1 MFLFDAD
8 KAANGGIFREL
19 WAIVRNFAMTS
30 GLRLAAGVHCYVLDG
45 DKLRRGLNKDLSFN
59 AADREE
65 NIRRAAETAALF
77 EDAGLVTIV
86 TLISPY
92 EKSRA
97 FQKIVPDVRG
107 VVRWLAGFLLYALII
122 VLVIGILG
130 IPLASVAT
138 IISSAA
144 IAVGLALQGSLSNLA
159 GGIVILAFK
168 PFHVGDVIQTGSYN
182 GTVESIGVFYTTLTT
197 FDNQRVVLPN
207 AGLSNA
213 NITNASAFD
222 TRRVDLIVS
231 AGCDTDSSAVHAA
244 IERVVKA
251 QKYALNEPAAFIRLN
266 DCTDGKQ
273 NFAVRVW
280 CRTENY
286 YDLYHD
292 LQEGIRE
299 EFVRC
304 GIAPTLPVMNVKL
317 SK

>member
-1 MFLFDAD
+1 M
-8 KAANGGIFREL
+8 
-19 WAIVRNFAMTS
+19 
-30 GLRLAAGVHCYVLDG
+30 
-45 DKLRRGLNKDLSFN
+45 
-59 AADREE
+59 
-65 NIRRAAETAALF
+65 
-77 EDAGLVTIV
+77 
-86 TLISPY
+86 
-92 EKSRA
+92 
-97 FQKIVPDVRG
+97 
-107 VVRWLAGFLLYALII
+107 YALII

-144 IAVGLALQGSLSNLA
+144 IAIGLALQGSLSNLA

>member
-1 MFLFDAD
+1 
-8 KAANGGIFREL
+8 
-19 WAIVRNFAMTS
+19 MTS
-30 GLRLAAGVHCYVLDG
+30 GLRLAAAIIVL
-45 DKLRRGLNKDLSFN
+45 LLGLKIAKAVLK
-59 AADREE
+59 R
-65 NIRRAAETAALF
+65 
-77 EDAGLVTIV
+77 
-86 TLISPY
+86 Y

-213 NITNASAFD
+213 NIT
-222 TRRVDLIVS
+222 
-231 AGCDTDSSAVHAA
+231 
-244 IERVVKA
+244 
-251 QKYALNEPAAFIRLN
+251 
-266 DCTDGKQ
+266 KQ

>member
-1 MFLFDAD
+1 M
-8 KAANGGIFREL
+8 R
-19 WAIVRNFAMTS
+19 
-30 GLRLAAGVHCYVLDG
+30 
-45 DKLRRGLNKDLSFN
+45 
-59 AADREE
+59 
-65 NIRRAAETAALF
+65 
-77 EDAGLVTIV
+77 
-86 TLISPY
+86 
-92 EKSRA
+92 
-97 FQKIVPDVRG
+97 
-107 VVRWLAGFLLYALII
+107 
-122 VLVIGILG
+122 
-130 IPLASVAT
+130 
-138 IISSAA
+138 
-144 IAVGLALQGSLSNLA
+144 SN
-159 GGIVILAFK
+159 
-168 PFHVGDVIQTGSYN
+168 P
-182 GTVESIGVFYTTLTT
+182 
-197 FDNQRVVLPN
+197 
-207 AGLSNA
+207 SNA

>member
-8 KAANGGIFREL
+8 KAANGGIFHEL

-30 GLRLAAGVHCYVLDG
+30 GLRLAAAIIVL
-45 DKLRRGLNKDLSFN
+45 LLGLKIAKAVLK
-59 AADREE
+59 R
-65 NIRRAAETAALF
+65 
-77 EDAGLVTIV
+77 
-86 TLISPY
+86 Y

-182 GTVESIGVFYTTLTT
+182 GTVESIGVFT
-197 FDNQRVVLPN
+197 QRSQHSTISALFCPMRGFQMQTSQMLP
-207 AGLSNA
+207 L
-213 NITNASAFD
+213 
-222 TRRVDLIVS
+222 
-231 AGCDTDSSAVHAA
+231 
-244 IERVVKA
+244 
-251 QKYALNEPAAFIRLN
+251 
-266 DCTDGKQ
+266 
-273 NFAVRVW
+273 
-280 CRTENY
+280 
-286 YDLYHD
+286 
-292 LQEGIRE
+292 
-299 EFVRC
+299 
-304 GIAPTLPVMNVKL
+304 
-317 SK
+317 